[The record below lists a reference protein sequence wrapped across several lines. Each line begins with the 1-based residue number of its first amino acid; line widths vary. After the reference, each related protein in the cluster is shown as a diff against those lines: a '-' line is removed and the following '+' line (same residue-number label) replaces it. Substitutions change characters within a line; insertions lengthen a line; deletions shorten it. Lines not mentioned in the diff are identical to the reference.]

1 MFSSAVVIQFLTLG
15 GVVIAL
21 IVAVA
26 WSTKSVIVHEINKRH
41 DLFKQQLQ
49 LDVTHTLDQFRKA
62 LTEEKM
68 IFGAMQDSRSDSL
81 VQLYGIM
88 IDIAKNG
95 RLLSRP
101 DQGSLT
107 AVVSLAQDFM
117 TSVQEFFDVYQK
129 NGIYFSDEF
138 CSAMNAFM
146 GEHEGIVAE
155 ITATVSTPASA
166 LQDEQKK
173 ITDIQRSW
181 STFEMRIPAV
191 ISEMKREFHRLVGGS
206 SKWF

>member
-1 MFSSAVVIQFLTLG
+1 MFSSDVAIQFLTVG
-15 GVVIAL
+15 GVAIAL

-26 WSTKSVIVHEINKRH
+26 WSTKSVIVHEVNKRH

-49 LDVTHTLDQFRKA
+49 LDVTHTLEQFRNA

-88 IDIAKNG
+88 IDIGKNG
-95 RLLSRP
+95 RMLSRP
-101 DQGSLT
+101 GQSNLA
-107 AVVSLAQDFM
+107 AVVALAQDFL
-117 TSVQEFFDVYQK
+117 TSLQEFFDVYQK

-138 CSAMNAFM
+138 CSAMNTFM
-146 GEHEGIVAE
+146 TEDEGIVAE
-155 ITATVSTPASA
+155 ITATVGTPAA
-166 LQDEQKK
+166 AFQDEQKK
-173 ITDIQRSW
+173 IADIQRSW
-181 STFEMRIPAV
+181 GTFEMRIPVMIA
-191 ISEMKREFHRLVGGS
+191 EMKREFRRLVGGS

>member
-1 MFSSAVVIQFLTLG
+1 MFSSNVAIQFLTIG
-15 GVVIAL
+15 GVAIAI

-26 WSTKSVIVHEINKRH
+26 WATKSVIIHEINKRH

-49 LDVTHTLDQFRKA
+49 QDVNQTLDQFRNA